1 MSTPNFRPAR
11 DPPSPLLSGS
21 TVTCGATRLPRST
34 VGSGR
39 GLHEMNPCLFQSPAG
54 AAWTFERIAP
64 PQCSPHCI
72 PRHLALSA
80 RGASSVWSYRLS
92 WVPPAQGFASPQPT
106 PFVSPVPRFPFGVS
120 ADQTLGHSSSICPL
134 FIGALLLAIPRWRRP
149 DAWFTDLP
157 RHRVLRGWSSGSL
170 RNHPLSMVLVYH
182 IRFSLSRVF

>member
-1 MSTPNFRPAR
+1 MSNYSMDFSICQHLIFGRRAT
-11 DPPSPLLSGS
+11 PPSLCSAGS

-92 WVPPAQGFASPQPT
+92 WVPPAQGFASPQLAPL
-106 PFVSPVPRFPFGVS
+106 VSPVPRFPFGVS
-120 ADQTLGHSSSICPL
+120 ADQTLGHSGSDPSPPSWGTAARHSSV
-134 FIGALLLAIPRWRRP
+134 AAPRR
-149 DAWFTDLP
+149 
-157 RHRVLRGWSSGSL
+157 
-170 RNHPLSMVLVYH
+170 LVY
-182 IRFSLSRVF
+182 RPSAPSRLARVVIGFP